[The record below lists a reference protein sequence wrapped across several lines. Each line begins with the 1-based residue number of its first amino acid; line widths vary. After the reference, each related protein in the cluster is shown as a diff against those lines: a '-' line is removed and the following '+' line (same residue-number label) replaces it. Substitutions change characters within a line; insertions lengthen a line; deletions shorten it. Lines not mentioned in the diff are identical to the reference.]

1 MRWPGRTPRR
11 WVTCRAPRCA
21 VSAPS
26 TCSSTVGTS
35 PGPPA
40 RSPRSTPTS
49 PSSCSHSLARRSA
62 TTCGHRGSAQRSPSQ
77 PMPRPP
83 TDWWRSWVARP
94 DGTRGRGGAPD
105 RRRAQSPRRA
115 APAASMT
122 ADDAYRT
129 QVRIDA
135 EPGDVFPSRTAPDL
149 LRRWMGEWADLEPR
163 PGGRFEAHIT
173 GVPVRGEYLV
183 VEPPH
188 RVVFTWGTPGSDVVP
203 AGSST
208 VEVTLR
214 SDGGGTLL
222 ELEHR
227 DLPPDELPR
236 HGMGWDHYLPRL
248 ALAAGG
254 ADPGP
259 DPWADA
265 AG

>member
-1 MRWPGRTPRR
+1 
-11 WVTCRAPRCA
+11 
-21 VSAPS
+21 
-26 TCSSTVGTS
+26 
-35 PGPPA
+35 
-40 RSPRSTPTS
+40 
-49 PSSCSHSLARRSA
+49 
-62 TTCGHRGSAQRSPSQ
+62 
-77 PMPRPP
+77 
-83 TDWWRSWVARP
+83 
-94 DGTRGRGGAPD
+94 
-105 RRRAQSPRRA
+105 
-115 APAASMT
+115 MT

-135 EPGDVFPSRTAPDL
+135 EPGDVFPYLTDPDL

-188 RVVFTWGTPGSDVVP
+188 RIVFTWGTPGSDVVP

-236 HGMGWDHYLPRL
+236 HGTGWDHYLPRL

-259 DPWADA
+259 DAWADA
-265 AG
+265 GG